1 MPTQNQNALCSA
13 ILSLFFLA
21 GGIPGPIAF
30 GSVIDLSCLMWQDK
44 CGEQGSCYLY
54 HNSAMSQ
61 YTLVAGILYK
71 VLMIHRLTGFLPG
84 IFFTPKCLLTVYDF
98 IVFFL

>member
-1 MPTQNQNALCSA
+1 MLYVLPFC
-13 ILSLFFLA
+13 LFFLFA

-71 VLMIHRLTGFLPG
+71 VLMIHRRTGCLTDFFHSQMSFNRLSFYSGF
-84 IFFTPKCLLTVYDF
+84 
-98 IVFFL
+98 FFLNEI